1 MPLESLILTPQEARR
16 LAVSSQLLD
25 RQPQRPTAGE
35 MMTIFRQLGCVQI
48 DPINVVAR
56 SPLLVLW
63 SRLGNFDPHLLSQV
77 MWEERLLFEYWAHA
91 ASIVLVE
98 DYPIHQLQMVNFS
111 RGDGAWSQRVRD
123 WMDINEPFR
132 QYILSELGERGPLF
146 ATEIEDRALEPWKSS
161 GWTNTRN
168 VSTMLGFLWEQGDIT
183 VTRREGNGFGL
194 KKQWGLFEQHMPQW
208 QDHEPL
214 PRELAVRQAAQ
225 RALKALGVGTEKHIR
240 NHFIRGSYPDL
251 ESSLEELLQDG
262 LILRAQIQEDGQTW
276 PGEWFMHVDSLT
288 LLEKARESNGPDRL
302 VLLSPFDNLIAD
314 RDRTELLF
322 DFYYRNEIYT
332 PKAKRKY
339 GYYVLPIL
347 YGDRLIGRIDPKMDR
362 QAKVLHVHAVY
373 KEPGAPESSA
383 IASELNNVIC
393 RLGHFLGAEQI
404 QYDDQLPDAWANE
417 LRDGPCLR

>member
-1 MPLESLILTPQEARR
+1 MPSEAINLTPQEVRR

-25 RQPQRPTAGE
+25 QQPRDVDMEA
-35 MMTIFRQLGCVQI
+35 MMAVFRRLGCVQI

-63 SRLGNFDPHLLSQV
+63 SRLGNFEPHLLSQV

-98 DYPIHQLQMVNFS
+98 DFPIHQLQMIHFS
-111 RGDGAWSQRVRD
+111 RGNNAWSQRIRD
-123 WMDINEPFR
+123 WMVVNEPFR
-132 QYILSELGERGPLF
+132 QYILRELQARGPLY
-146 ATEIEDRALEPWKSS
+146 ANEIEDRAVEPWKSS

-208 QDHEPL
+208 ENHDAIS
-214 PRELAVRQAAQ
+214 RESAVRQAAQ
-225 RALKALGVGTEKHIR
+225 HSLKALGVGTEKHIR
-240 NHFIRGSYPDL
+240 NHFIRGSYPGL
-251 ESSLEELLQDG
+251 EKVLEELLDDG
-262 LILRAQIQEDGQTW
+262 RILRAQIRENGQTW
-276 PGEWFMHVDSLT
+276 PGEWFIHIDSLP
-288 LLEKARESNGPDRL
+288 LLEKVREKHWTGRL

-332 PKAKRKY
+332 PKAKRQY

-347 YGDRLIGRIDPKMDR
+347 LGERLIGRIDPKMDR
-362 QAKVLHVHAVY
+362 KTRTLYVHAVH
-373 KEPGAPESSA
+373 KEPDAADSPA
-383 IASELNNVIC
+383 VAAELNEVIC
-393 RLGHFLGAEQI
+393 QLGRFLGAKQVH
-404 QYDDQLPDAWANE
+404 YADQLPKAWANA
-417 LRDGPCLR
+417 LRDGSC